1 MLKRALTLKLNRLA
15 LLLGLLSACHKERS
29 KAQPLEGG
37 ASAQG
42 VAVKSVAVKSDAVKS
57 EAVKSTSEQEPSSDQ
72 RLRGALSHEQIERLV
87 EALSEIK
94 PERERVLSLKGR
106 LGEVSLSASQL
117 AILLEAFDLNV
128 ARFEVIELLAPR
140 LVEGEREEE
149 ERHALLDLFEDAAAR
164 ARAVDLLGWH

>member
-1 MLKRALTLKLNRLA
+1 MHKRALTLKLSWLA

-29 KAQPLEGG
+29 KAQPLEEG

-42 VAVKSVAVKSDAVKS
+42 VAVKSEAVKG
-57 EAVKSTSEQEPSSDQ
+57 EAVKSGSELQPSSDQ

-87 EALSEIK
+87 ESLSEIK

-140 LVEGEREEE
+140 LIEGEREEE
-149 ERHALLDLFEDAAAR
+149 DRHALLDLFEDASAR